1 MTLDLKLVKPKVR
14 KIIDT
19 YLETLGID
27 SRVELINLLHD
38 EFMGEMNKISKTPKT
53 KASEME
59 HAIRRHIKINMN
71 KDPVLYKRFLQMMEE
86 NLLRYQENWEMIV
99 DSLTASRDE
108 MYEGRKSE
116 NQEKGLGEQEL
127 PFYDLIVY
135 NAFKDSISEEEK
147 EELRPLIKELIV
159 LLKAAINKP
168 NFWK

>member
-1 MTLDLKLVKPKVR
+1 MLFHSEVVHQYYIPVKRFGYLLVRIRNCYKDVTLDLKLVKPKVR

-71 KDPVLYKRFLQMMEE
+71 KDWPNKNYHF
-86 NLLRYQENWEMIV
+86 MI
-99 DSLTASRDE
+99 
-108 MYEGRKSE
+108 
-116 NQEKGLGEQEL
+116 
-127 PFYDLIVY
+127 
-135 NAFKDSISEEEK
+135 
-147 EELRPLIKELIV
+147 
-159 LLKAAINKP
+159 
-168 NFWK
+168 